1 MSLTGLLK
9 KDNSSHHAKELRAI
23 ITTIT
28 PSKEKFKTLN
38 STPPFS
44 NNAILSAPYSFTDFK
59 YASISGTAFDYLARI
74 LISKYTG
81 NNLYKNKNGHYDFFA
96 KNGLDIIDSPTITD
110 KYSKSMFLI
119 DNYFSGDIDGTE
131 IIKTCIFLAY
141 IESVARGGINDFI
154 IDSLFSPPPEEIIND
169 LKNLGNTFYKSFIK
183 PKLIGRKNFIIYN
196 PRYSEL
202 TTSLLGGIDADLLI
216 GNTLYDFKTT
226 KNNYYNL
233 DHSMQMTGYYLFYLL
248 DKALSL
254 KSILNKTYIKKLAFY
269 KSRTG
274 IVEYVDCSSFDKN
287 MVKNSLK
294 EIIILFNY
302 CEIDSKIEERL
313 NAIINI

>member
-9 KDNSSHHAKELRAI
+9 KENSSHHAKELRAI
-23 ITTIT
+23 ITTLT

-38 STPPFS
+38 NTPPFS
-44 NNAILSAPYSFTDFK
+44 NNAIFSAPYFFTDFR

-81 NNLYKNKNGHYDFFA
+81 NNLYKNRMGHYDFFA
-96 KNGLDIIDSPTITD
+96 KNGLDIIDSPMITS
-110 KYSKSMFLI
+110 KYNKSMFLI
-119 DNYFSGDIDGTE
+119 DDYFSGNIDGTE

-141 IESVARGGINDFI
+141 VESVARGGLNDFI
-154 IDSLFSPPPEEIIND
+154 IDSLFSPPQEEIIND
-169 LKNLGNTFYKSFIK
+169 LKKLGNTFYKSFIK
-183 PKLIGRKNFIIYN
+183 PELIGRKKFIIYN

-202 TTSLLGGIDADLLI
+202 TTSILGGIDADLLI

-287 MVKNSLK
+287 MIKKSLK
-294 EIIILFNY
+294 EIITLFNY
-302 CEIDSKIEERL
+302 CKINSEIEKRL
-313 NAIINI
+313 DDVINL

>member
-9 KDNSSHHAKELRAI
+9 KDNSSHHAKELREI
-23 ITTIT
+23 INTIT
-28 PSKEKFKTLN
+28 PSKEKFKTSN
-38 STPPFS
+38 NTPPFS
-44 NNAILSAPYSFTDFK
+44 NDVILSAPYSFTDFR

-81 NNLYKNKNGHYDFFA
+81 NNLYKNKKGHYDFFA
-96 KNGLDIIDSPTITD
+96 KNGLDIIDSPMITN
-110 KYSKSMFLI
+110 KYSKSMLLI
-119 DNYFSGDIDGTE
+119 DNYFSGDIDGIE
-131 IIKTCIFLAY
+131 IIETCIFLAY
-141 IESVARGGINDFI
+141 IESIARGGLNEFI
-154 IDSLFSPPPEEIIND
+154 IDSLFSPPQEEIIND
-169 LKNLGNTFYKSFIK
+169 LKKLGNTFYKSFIK
-183 PKLIGRKNFIIYN
+183 PELVGRKNFIIYN

-202 TTSLLGGIDADLLI
+202 TTSILGGIDADLLI

-233 DHSMQMTGYYLFYLL
+233 EHSMQMTGYYLFYLL

-294 EIIILFNY
+294 EIITLFNY
-302 CEIDSKIEERL
+302 CEIDSEIEKRL
-313 NAIINI
+313 NTVINI